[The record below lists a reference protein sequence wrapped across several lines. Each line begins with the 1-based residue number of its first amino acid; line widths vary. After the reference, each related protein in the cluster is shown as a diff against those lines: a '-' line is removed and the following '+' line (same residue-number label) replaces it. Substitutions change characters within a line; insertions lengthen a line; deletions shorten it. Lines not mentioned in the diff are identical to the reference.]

1 MLEEIL
7 GQKLRVKEQ
16 EAEIKKIEEA
26 NGLPELR
33 KQLKAAQMTLD
44 AMLAEAVLKK
54 VFEEGTLRIVS
65 SGKNMRYINVSKFR
79 EEQGKLFEQFATVPV
94 TAVEN
99 AIVSAYEEA
108 GNPKKDAKAMA
119 QELLEPYIEIRPT
132 EKWDVLDLVGDVSGN
147 S

>member
-7 GQKLRVKEQ
+7 GQKLQVKEQ

-26 NGLPELR
+26 NNLPELR
-33 KQLKAAQMTLD
+33 KQLKAAQTTLD

-54 VFEEGTLRIVS
+54 VFEEGTLRVVS
-65 SGKNMRYINVSKFR
+65 SGKNMRYINVPKFR
-79 EEQGKLFEQFATVPV
+79 EEQEKLFEQFATVPV

-99 AIVSAYEEA
+99 AIILAYENE
-108 GNPKKDAKAMA
+108 GHPKKDAKGMA

-132 EKWDVLDLVGDVSGN
+132 EKWDVLDLVGDISG
-147 S
+147 SS

>member
-16 EAEIKKIEEA
+16 EAEIKQIEED

-33 KQLKAAQMTLD
+33 KQLKAAQTTLD
-44 AMLAEAVLKK
+44 AMLAEAVLNDI
-54 VFEEGTLRIVS
+54 FEEGTLRIVS
-65 SGKNMRYINVSKFR
+65 AGKNMRHIRIAEFR
-79 EEQGKLFEQFATVPV
+79 EEQGKLFDQFATVSV

-99 AIVSAYEEA
+99 AIIQAYEND
-108 GNPKKDAKAMA
+108 GHPKKEAKALA

-132 EKWDVLDLVGDVSGN
+132 EKWDVLDLVGDVSGGN
-147 S
+147 